1 MPPQAAALQGAH
13 TEVFQGLAA
22 PNHSFATGLIRILGF
37 FSGNGSF
44 YIFVS
49 VLSFP
54 CLQKKTQCVKL
65 AGLCLVPAG
74 QDS

>member
-1 MPPQAAALQGAH
+1 MQKVFKVLAAL
-13 TEVFQGLAA
+13 
-22 PNHSFATGLIRILGF
+22 NHIFATGLIRILVF

-54 CLQKKTQCVKL
+54 HLQKKTQCIKL